1 METAQAAPATIDD
14 YISTCR
20 PEAREILEKIRGVI
34 RKAAPDAEETISYRM
49 PAFRLNGILLYF
61 AAFKNHI
68 GIYPPVRGDAELMAE
83 LTPYMGEKGNLKF
96 PLEGPMRYDLIERI
110 AELRVSQNRSKPSG
124 GKKKA

>member
-1 METAQAAPATIDD
+1 METAQAAPSTIDD
-14 YISTCR
+14 YISGCR
-20 PEAREILEKIRGVI
+20 PEVREILEKIRGVI

-83 LTPYMGEKGNLKF
+83 LAPYMGEKGNLKF

-110 AELRVSQNRSKPSG
+110 AELRVSQNRSKPAG
-124 GKKKA
+124 GRKKA